1 MDATSLDE
9 ESKGLLRRI
18 VERTA
23 YRQLMAANIRGHGL
37 KYLPGVEEK
46 AVLARDLEDSLGVL
60 PQVEALYTKLGGSD
74 LALATRDA
82 MEKIPY
88 PYSRLELAVCLVLCD
103 RTERL
108 VAESYLDGK
117 NKEMAAIA
125 RTLLGLERAST
136 KRLEGLFVEF
146 CKEAGNRAAAQ
157 QLFNRWLAI
166 TLVAFGR
173 ANTVGDQR
181 AMKLELRTKRV
192 VDSLRAYL
200 EELKSF
206 VEACRL
212 TMPNPTTLGIEMPAE
227 LSSAGR

>member
-1 MDATSLDE
+1 MDAISLDE

-37 KYLPGVEEK
+37 KYLPGVEDK
-46 AVLARDLEDSLGVL
+46 KRLARDLDDSLAVL
-60 PQVEALYTKLGGSD
+60 PQVEALYTSLGGSD
-74 LALATRDA
+74 LTLATRDA

-88 PYSRLELAVCLVLCD
+88 PYSRLELAVCLALCD

-108 VAESYLDGK
+108 VAESYLEGK
-117 NKEMAAIA
+117 NREMAAIA
-125 RTLLGLERAST
+125 RTLLALERTST
-136 KRLEGLFVEF
+136 KQLEGMFVEF

-157 QLFNRWLAI
+157 QLFNRWLAV

-173 ANTVGDQR
+173 ANTPGDQR

-200 EELKSF
+200 DELKTF
-206 VEACRL
+206 VESCGL
-212 TMPNPTTLGIEMPAE
+212 TMPNPTTLGIDMPND
-227 LSSAGR
+227 LSSAR